1 MSSVPCHRIVA
12 LLAFCVIVE
21 KLYASRDRR
30 RFAASTAPRPHQ
42 DGVLCM
48 YKNTVRCIVCMYRQ
62 AAKTLLGLPKFR
74 CCVAQAAELRARSLP
89 PLHCFASRARCAT
102 GFAQSRVFHV
112 LSAASHSATNAK
124 PDVQANLR
132 QALELGVQLP
142 ELCSGCGVRLQAE
155 TSDAP
160 GYVQQLFRLHHKV
173 AAFMYNAND
182 RRHADTSR
190 SRSVW

>member
-1 MSSVPCHRIVA
+1 MPCHRCHVINQWLMDALVA
-12 LLAFCVIVE
+12 SCVMLE
-21 KLYASRDRR
+21 ELYASRDGPRD
-30 RFAASTAPRPHQ
+30 FASTAPRPHQ

-48 YKNTVRCIVCMYRQ
+48 YKSTVRSTVCMYRQ

-74 CCVAQAAELRARSLP
+74 CCAAQAAELRVRSLS

-102 GFAQSRVFHV
+102 AFAHSRVLHV

-155 TSDAP
+155 TTDAP
-160 GYVQQLFRLHHKV
+160 GCVQELFRLHHK
-173 AAFMYNAND
+173 AAV
-182 RRHADTSR
+182 SP
-190 SRSVW
+190 V

>member
-1 MSSVPCHRIVA
+1 M
-12 LLAFCVIVE
+12 
-21 KLYASRDRR
+21 
-30 RFAASTAPRPHQ
+30 
-42 DGVLCM
+42 CM
-48 YKNTVRCIVCMYRQ
+48 YKSTVRCTVCMYRQ

-102 GFAQSRVFHV
+102 AFAHGRVLHV

-155 TSDAP
+155 TTDAP
-160 GYVQQLFRLHHKV
+160 GYVQQLFRLRHKA
-173 AAFMYNAND
+173 AAFTYTMRITAVMQILPGLS
-182 RRHADTSR
+182 ALVEAASKPP
-190 SRSVW
+190 S